1 VPILLVGVP
10 IVFVG
15 VPIVLVGAPILLIGA
30 PIVFVGAP
38 ILLVGVPM
46 VLIFSKNTSFKLHL
60 KPKKRF
66 NFAVE
71 PFLFEKKS
79 NYFL

>member
-1 VPILLVGVP
+1 VPILFVGVP
-10 IVFVG
+10 IVF
-15 VPIVLVGAPILLIGA
+15 VGAPILLIGA
-30 PIVFVGAP
+30 PIVFVGVPIVLVGVP

-46 VLIFSKNTSFKLHL
+46 VLIFNKNTSFKLHL

-71 PFLFEKKS
+71 PFLFEKNS